1 MAWVTWRQH
10 RLQLLV
16 GAALL
21 GAVALAV
28 LISGLPI
35 RTAYHRHALATCL
48 PPTTRSGCDL
58 IVHHFTS
65 EFANS
70 VRAVRYLALVPAFI
84 GVFVGAPLLA
94 REFEQGTF
102 RLAWTQTIT
111 KQRWLMSKT
120 ALLGLATVAGGLTL
134 SALAMWW
141 RRPFDNLDGRMT
153 PSAFEIEGLV
163 VPAYALFALA
173 AGVLGG
179 ALLRRTIAA
188 SCAALGAFV
197 ALRLVVAKILRPH
210 FLPAKHES
218 VSGLTPAAHARD
230 WVLDNS
236 LVDAVGRHISTARE
250 DLAILHAQ
258 HGRIDAADYLLSL
271 GWRRD
276 VTFQPAGRFWAFQS
290 IEAAIFAVA
299 ALIAFALAVRLVQRR
314 GS

>member
-10 RLQLLV
+10 RLQLFV
-16 GAALL
+16 GGGLL
-21 GAVALAV
+21 AVVALGV

-48 PPTTRSGCDL
+48 PPTSRSGCDL

-70 VRAVRYLALVPAFI
+70 VRVVRYLALLPAFV

-94 REFEQGTF
+94 REFEQGTY

-111 KQRWLMSKT
+111 KRRWLMSK
-120 ALLGLATVAGGLTL
+120 AVLLGLATIVGGLAL

-141 RRPFDNLDGRMT
+141 RRPFDNLDGRMI
-153 PSAFEIEGLV
+153 PSAFEVEGLV
-163 VPAYALFALA
+163 VPAYAIFALA
-173 AGVLGG
+173 TGVLAG
-179 ALLRRTIAA
+179 AVLRRSIAA

-197 ALRLVVAKILRPH
+197 AMRLCVAKILRPH

-299 ALIAFALAVRLVQRR
+299 ALIALALAVRIVQRR

>member
-10 RLQLLV
+10 RLQLVV
-16 GAALL
+16 GAGLL
-21 GAVALAV
+21 GAVALGV

-35 RTAYHRHALATCL
+35 RTAYHRHALAACL
-48 PPTTRSGCDL
+48 PPTTRSGCDI
-58 IVHHFTS
+58 IVRHFTS

-70 VRAVRYLALVPAFI
+70 VRVVRYLALLPAFV

-102 RLAWTQTIT
+102 RLAWTQTIA
-111 KQRWLMSKT
+111 KSRWLMSKT
-120 ALLGLATVAGGLTL
+120 ALLGLATIVGGLAL

-141 RRPFDNLDGRMT
+141 RRPFDNLDGRMV
-153 PSAFEIEGLV
+153 PSAFEIEGVV

-173 AGVLGG
+173 AGVLAG
-179 ALLRRTIAA
+179 ALLRRSIAA
-188 SCAALGAFV
+188 ACAALGGFV
-197 ALRLVVAKILRPH
+197 AMRLFVAKILRPH

-218 VSGLTPAAHARD
+218 ATGLTPSAHARD

-236 LVDAVGRHISTARE
+236 LVDSVGRHISTARE

-258 HGRIDAADYLLSL
+258 HGRIDAGDYLLSL

-276 VTFQPAGRFWAFQS
+276 VTFQPAGRFWEFQS
-290 IEAAIFAVA
+290 IEAAIFVVA
-299 ALIAFALAVRLVQRR
+299 ALIALALAVRLVQRR